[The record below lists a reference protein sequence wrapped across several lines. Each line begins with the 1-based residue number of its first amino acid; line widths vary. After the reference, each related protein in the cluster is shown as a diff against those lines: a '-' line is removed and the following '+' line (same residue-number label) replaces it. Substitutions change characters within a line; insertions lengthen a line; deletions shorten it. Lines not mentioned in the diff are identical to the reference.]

1 MKLILL
7 AIGGA
12 AGTILRYYLS
22 SSIQANNATLFPWG
36 TFSVNL
42 IGSLI
47 IGIIAGVLINQTL
60 SEQWQLFIFVGVLG
74 GFTTFSSLAIETF
87 NLLRTGQYIIA
98 TTYMLSTNFF
108 GLLLAAA
115 GFMISKKL
123 FIP

>member
-60 SEQWQLFIFVGVLG
+60 TEQWQLFIFVGVLG